1 MDRSKFNYANTLR
14 GNDLIKA
21 DLVLR
26 IPEEKKINDKL
37 YSSYDIQ
44 LSISK
49 NIEDKIN
56 NIQNKINTA
65 RFIKK
70 PPTQRNRNSMAARI
84 KGFTPA

>member
-1 MDRSKFNYANTLR
+1 MEKNFYIKVGLHYQMRSLPF
-14 GNDLIKA
+14 
-21 DLVLR
+21 
-26 IPEEKKINDKL
+26 
-37 YSSYDIQ
+37 SF
-44 LSISK
+44 
-49 NIEDKIN
+49 